1 MNWEVSNFR
10 HHPRDHRPEITDQRS
25 QSLGLRS
32 RSCSPRQDASG
43 NSLSRDSE
51 TTFVAVNDF
60 RSRYS
65 YHIGSDDH
73 VTRFE

>member
-10 HHPRDHRPEITDQRS
+10 HHPRDHRVLACDRDLAPYRQ
-25 QSLGLRS
+25 
-32 RSCSPRQDASG
+32 QDACG

-51 TTFVAVNDF
+51 TTLVAVNDF
-60 RSRYS
+60 GSRCS
-65 YHIGSDDH
+65 CNIGSDVH